1 MESRAV
7 AREVAG
13 QLIAH
18 RNRLAGKADDAYR
31 AQAALAETA
40 RALERHHDD
49 HRAGAAAA
57 TTWWEG
63 RNAAGFD
70 RRARRLTGAL
80 GGTAAAAAKGAE
92 IVAVTAAS
100 LETNHRAV
108 AALVEEYTDRA
119 ARLIDAARAVS
130 GAGARAALVR
140 AAAEVADLVRNYT
153 NESIRHVRVV
163 QAQLKDAAEELRGL
177 ERAVERDGVVDPA
190 RRRRRGPDRGGVGRP
205 PRTRSGLRNAI
216 RNVARGELG
225 YREEAGNRNRYGP
238 TGPWCSNFAT
248 WVWRRAGVEIG
259 VLPFTGDVYEWGRE
273 RGLAYGREALGE
285 ARPGD
290 VLLFGTGPAS
300 PATSTHIGIVES
312 VDGDTVTLI
321 EGNSGDQV
329 RRVTHT
335 LSAGTFYGGVHPR

>member
-1 MESRAV
+1 MESRAI

-18 RNRLAGKADDAYR
+18 RNRLAGKAEDAQR
-31 AQAALAETA
+31 AQVALAETA

-49 HRAGAAAA
+49 HRADATAA
-57 TTWWEG
+57 TSWWEG

-80 GGTAAAAAKGAE
+80 GDTASASAKGAE
-92 IVAVTAAS
+92 VVAATAAA

-108 AALVEEYTDRA
+108 ATLVEEYTTRA
-119 ARLIDAARAVS
+119 TRLLDAARAVS
-130 GAGARAALVR
+130 GAGGRAALVQ
-140 AAAEVADLVRNYT
+140 AAAQVADLVRDYT
-153 NESIRHVRVV
+153 NESVRHVRVV
-163 QAQLKDAAEELRGL
+163 QAQMKDAAEDLRRL
-177 ERAVERDGVVDPA
+177 ERTVESDGVVDPE
-190 RRRRRGPDRGGVGRP
+190 RRRRHTPSRDAGEP
-205 PRTRSGLRNAI
+205 PRPRAGVRGRIES
-216 RNVARGELG
+216 VAREELG
-225 YREEAGNRNRYGP
+225 YLEGAGNRNKYGP
-238 TGPWCSNFAT
+238 AGPWCSNFAT

-259 VLPFTGDVYEWGRE
+259 ILPFTGDVYEWGRE
-273 RGLAYGREALGE
+273 RGLAYGRAGLDE

-300 PATSTHIGIVES
+300 PSTSTHIGIVES
-312 VDGDTVTLI
+312 VQGDRVTLI

-335 LSAGTFYGGVHPR
+335 LSGETFYGGVRPR